1 MKKLLLTGILLGI
14 CLLSF
19 SQAKIYHKFP
29 TANAAWSETADNY
42 IPEQGDESCSHYQN
56 VITGDTVVGSFTYH
70 KLRSS
75 GIYYDYGHCDEPAQY
90 YTPSYFNN
98 YLGAYRE
105 DTINKEVF
113 FLQPNKAKDTLLYD
127 FNLKLGDTLPL
138 SYTNNETVN
147 TIALVDSVLV
157 GNKYHKRF
165 GITSPNWGA
174 GISPNYVYLI
184 EGIGSTFGLLGS
196 LHPLAEVPDATTLEC
211 FMQNGATV
219 YPDTNTTCL
228 MVSIKENEMPD
239 MEKSKVYPDP
249 FNNNTEISFY
259 RTYENATVEIYD
271 ILGKPIEQFEYFN
284 CKKISFDR
292 GNLNSGLYF
301 LKITFDKKSYE
312 IKKIIISD

>member
-29 TANAAWSETADNY
+29 TANAAWSERSAYY
-42 IPEQGDESCSHYQN
+42 IPEGDAQCNFYQN

-70 KLRSS
+70 EIQSS
-75 GIYYDYGHCDEPAQY
+75 GNYYDYGHCGEQDQY
-90 YTPSYFNN
+90 YTPSY
-98 YLGAYRE
+98 YSQYIGAYRE

-138 SYTNNETVN
+138 GYNNNNQPIIIVS
-147 TIALVDSVLV
+147 LVDSVLV
-157 GNKYHKRF
+157 GDKYHKRF
-165 GITSPNWGA
+165 GITGPGWG
-174 GISPNYVYLI
+174 GVDSNYVYLI
-184 EGIGSTFGLLGS
+184 EGIGSTFGLLGQ
-196 LHPLAEVPDATTLEC
+196 LHPLWEVPDGSTLEC

-219 YPDTNTTCL
+219 YPDTNTICL

-239 MEKSKVYPDP
+239 MEKSKVYPNP

-301 LKITFDKKSYE
+301 LKITFDKKNYE